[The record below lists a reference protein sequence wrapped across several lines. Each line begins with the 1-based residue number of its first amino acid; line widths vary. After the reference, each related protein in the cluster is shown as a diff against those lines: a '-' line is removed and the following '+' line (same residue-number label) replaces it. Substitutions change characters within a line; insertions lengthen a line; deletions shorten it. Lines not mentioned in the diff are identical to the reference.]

1 MKSVLAKFQP
11 FKMVL
16 ALAAALSLSLPAQ
29 ALVAGG
35 GGGGGGAP
43 APAPSAEDGR
53 RRSIT
58 SSEDYLPLPELMTTV
73 QADFR
78 SAGLMQV
85 EAGLE
90 ISDRQLLRRAQENMP
105 RLRDAYVS
113 ALSLYAGIN
122 YRFGDVPDVDRI
134 IELMQNATDHALGQ
148 EGAVVYIS
156 MVMIHA
162 N

>member
-1 MKSVLAKFQP
+1 MTHLPGIFRL
-11 FKMVL
+11 FKMAL

-29 ALVAGG
+29 ALVGGGG

-43 APAPSAEDGR
+43 APAADDGR

-78 SAGLMQV
+78 SAGLLQI

-90 ISDRQLLRRAQENMP
+90 IHDHNLLRRAEENMP

-113 ALSLYAGIN
+113 ALSLYAGMN
-122 YRFGDVPDVDRI
+122 YRFGDVPDANRI
-134 IELMQNATDHALGQ
+134 AELMQNATDHALG
-148 EGAVVYIS
+148 EDGAIIYIS
-156 MVMIHA
+156 MIMIHA
-162 N
+162 D

>member
-1 MKSVLAKFQP
+1 MKQFSLALRP
-11 FKMVL
+11 VSIALALVAAL
-16 ALAAALSLSLPAQ
+16 ALAMPAH
-29 ALVAGG
+29 A
-35 GGGGGGAP
+35 GGGGGAP
-43 APAPSAEDGR
+43 SPAPSAEDSR

-58 SSEDYLPLPELMTTV
+58 SSDDYLPLPELMTTV

-90 ISDRQLLRRAQENMP
+90 IADHQLLRRAEENMP

-134 IELMQNATDHALGQ
+134 AELMQNATDHALGQ
-148 EGAVVYIS
+148 EGAIVYIS

>member
-1 MKSVLAKFQP
+1 MKQFSLALRP
-11 FKMVL
+11 VSIALALVAAL
-16 ALAAALSLSLPAQ
+16 ALAMPAH
-29 ALVAGG
+29 A
-35 GGGGGGAP
+35 GGGGGAP
-43 APAPSAEDGR
+43 SPAPSAEDSR

-58 SSEDYLPLPELMTTV
+58 SSDDYLPLPELMTTV